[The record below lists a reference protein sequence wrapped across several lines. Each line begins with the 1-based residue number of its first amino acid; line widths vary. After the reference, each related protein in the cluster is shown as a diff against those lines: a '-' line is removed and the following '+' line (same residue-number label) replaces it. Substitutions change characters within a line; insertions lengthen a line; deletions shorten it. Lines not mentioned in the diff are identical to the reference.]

1 MKPKLT
7 REEIEQKIKEIEHK
21 ILQFENTENQ
31 YRYLVDSTTDSLYL
45 VDEQCCYIFINSNH
59 IKRLNLPIDKII
71 GHSYN
76 EFHSAEQS
84 RQFAEKVKEVYSTN
98 KSVQDEHQSPRD
110 NGFFLRTFSPVR
122 KSTDNKEIIAVAIVS
137 KEITDRRLIEEEL
150 RKSEEKYRLL
160 IENSNEAIF
169 IIIDG
174 KIKYANFQTHKI
186 VGYALEELS
195 LLSFIN
201 LVISEDRDMVL
212 ERQESCLQGENTSV
226 NYTFRTTDK
235 KGMTH
240 WVETNSVSINWDDQ
254 PALLNS
260 MRDITKQKR
269 TEARLFQAQKME
281 SIGTLAGG
289 IAHDFNN
296 LLMGIQ
302 GHASLALLNM
312 DPQNANFEHLKTI
325 ETLVMSGADLT
336 KQLLGFARGGKY
348 ELKTV
353 DLNLLIQNTSE
364 TIGRTK
370 KEIKIHRNFQS
381 DLWPVDVDHG
391 QIEQV
396 LLNLYVNAWQA
407 MPGGGNLYLETKNV
421 FIEENH
427 FKPYITINGHYVK
440 ISVTDTGVGMDE
452 KTRERIFEPFFT
464 TKEMGRGSGLGLAS
478 VYGIIKN
485 HNGFINVYSEKGQGT
500 TFNIYLPAS
509 AKKDTRKKDKLA
521 NKNEFLPKGAE
532 TILFIDDEPMILN
545 VGREILNTLGY
556 TILTAEDG
564 PKAIEK
570 YKLSPE
576 KIDLVILDMVMP
588 EMGGGEVFDEL
599 KKINPEVKVLLS
611 SGYSLNGQASKIIKR
626 GCVGFIQKPFTIHD
640 IASQLR
646 KIMDK
651 IETSA
656 KSPSE

>member
-1 MKPKLT
+1 MKSKLT
-7 REEIEQKIKEIEHK
+7 YKELEKKIAELERN
-21 ILQFENTENQ
+21 ILQYENTENQ

-45 VDEQCCYIFINSNH
+45 VDEKCRYIFMNNNH
-59 IKRLNLPIDKII
+59 IQRLKLPIEKII
-71 GHSYN
+71 GHSYD

-84 RQFAEKVKEVYSTN
+84 KEFAEKVNEVYTTN
-98 KSVQDEHQSPRD
+98 KSVQDEHQSPRS
-110 NGFFLRTFSPVR
+110 GYFLRTFSPVR
-122 KSTDNKEIIAVAIVS
+122 DPVNNGKIIAVVIVS
-137 KEITDRRLIEEEL
+137 KNITERRLAEEAL

-169 IIIDG
+169 IIMDG
-174 KIKYANFQTHKI
+174 KIKYANLHTAQMT
-186 VGYALEELS
+186 GYDIKDLS
-195 LLSFIN
+195 SISFIN
-201 LVISEDRDMVL
+201 LVIAEDRDMVL
-212 ERQESCLQGENTSV
+212 ELQESCLQGENPSI
-226 NYTFRTTDK
+226 NYSFRITNKQGITL
-235 KGMTH
+235 
-240 WVETNSVSINWDDQ
+240 WVETNSVGINWDNE
-254 PALLNS
+254 PAILNS
-260 MRDITKQKR
+260 MRNITKQKR

-302 GHASLALLNM
+302 GHASLALLHI

-325 ETLVMSGADLT
+325 ETLVTSGADLT

-348 ELKTV
+348 EVKTV
-353 DLNLLIQNTSE
+353 DLNLLIQKTSE

-370 KEIKIHRNFQS
+370 KEIKIHRNFQT

-421 FIEENH
+421 FIEESH
-427 FKPYITINGHYVK
+427 FKPYVTMNGHYVK

-452 KTRERIFEPFFT
+452 KTKERIFEPFFT
-464 TKEMGRGSGLGLAS
+464 TREMGRGTGLGLAS

-509 AKKDTRKKDKLA
+509 SKKNTHDKDKGVDRDNLI
-521 NKNEFLPKGAE
+521 PKGAE
-532 TILFIDDEPMILN
+532 TILLVDDEPMILT
-545 VGREILNTLGY
+545 VGSELLKTLGY
-556 TILTAEDG
+556 TILTAQDG
-564 PKAIEK
+564 SSAIDL
-570 YKLSPE
+570 YKNS
-576 KIDLVILDMVMP
+576 KDNIDLVILDMVMP
-588 EMGGGEVFDEL
+588 EMSGGELFDEL
-599 KKINPEVKVLLS
+599 KKINPQVKVLLS
-611 SGYSLNGQASKIIKR
+611 SGYSLNGQASRIIKR
-626 GCVGFIQKPFTIHD
+626 GCVGFIQKPFTIRD

-646 KIMDK
+646 KIIDEQK
-651 IETSA
+651 TVT
-656 KSPSE
+656 K

>member
-1 MKPKLT
+1 MKSKPT
-7 REEIEQKIKEIEHK
+7 HEELKQKIAELERN
-21 ILQFENTENQ
+21 ILQYENTENQ

-45 VDEQCCYIFINSNH
+45 VDEKCRYIFMNNNH
-59 IKRLNLPIDKII
+59 IQRLKLPVEKII
-71 GHSYN
+71 GHSYH
-76 EFHSAEQS
+76 EFHSVEQS
-84 RQFAEKVKEVYSTN
+84 EEFAEKVKEVYAAN
-98 KSVQDEHQSPRD
+98 KSVQDEHQSPHES
-110 NGFFLRTFSPVR
+110 GYFLRTFSPV
-122 KSTDNKEIIAVAIVS
+122 KDSINNEKIIAVAIVS
-137 KEITDRRLIEEEL
+137 KNITERRLAEEAL

-169 IIIDG
+169 IIMDG
-174 KIKYANFQTHKI
+174 KIKYANLHTEQMI
-186 VGYALEELS
+186 GYGMEELS
-195 LLSFIN
+195 LISFIN
-201 LVISEDRDMVL
+201 LVVSEDRDMVL
-212 ERQESCLQGENTSV
+212 ELQESCLQGENPSI
-226 NYTFRTTDK
+226 NYSFRITNKQGITL
-235 KGMTH
+235 
-240 WVETNSVSINWDDQ
+240 WVETNSVGVNWDNE
-254 PALLNS
+254 PAILNS
-260 MRDITKQKR
+260 MRNITKQKR
-269 TEARLFQAQKME
+269 TETRLFQAQKME

-302 GHASLALLNM
+302 GHASLALLHM

-348 ELKTV
+348 EVKTV
-353 DLNLLIQNTSE
+353 DLNLLIQKTSE

-370 KEIKIHRNFQS
+370 KEIKIHRNFQN

-421 FIEENH
+421 FVEESR
-427 FKPYITINGHYVK
+427 FKPYVTMNGHYVK

-452 KTRERIFEPFFT
+452 KTKERIFEPFFT
-464 TKEMGRGSGLGLAS
+464 TKEMGRGTGLGLAS

-509 AKKDTRKKDKLA
+509 PKKDTHDKDK
-521 NKNEFLPKGAE
+521 NVDGDNVISKGAE
-532 TILFIDDEPMILN
+532 TILLVDDESMILT
-545 VGREILNTLGY
+545 VGSELLKTLGY
-556 TILTAEDG
+556 TILTAQDG
-564 PKAIEK
+564 SSAIDL
-570 YKLSPE
+570 YKNSKE
-576 KIDLVILDMVMP
+576 NIDLVILDMVMP

-599 KKINPEVKVLLS
+599 KKINPQVKVLLS
-611 SGYSLNGQASKIIKR
+611 SGYSLNGQASRIIKR
-626 GCVGFIQKPFTIHD
+626 GCVGFIQKPFTIRD

-646 KIMDK
+646 KIIDK
-651 IETSA
+651 QKTTLKI
-656 KSPSE
+656 K

>member
-1 MKPKLT
+1 MKSKLT
-7 REEIEQKIKEIEHK
+7 YKELEKKIAELERN
-21 ILQFENTENQ
+21 ILQYENTENQ

-45 VDEQCCYIFINSNH
+45 VDEKCRYIFMNNNH
-59 IKRLNLPIDKII
+59 IQRLKLPIEKII

-84 RQFAEKVKEVYSTN
+84 KEFAEKVNEVYTTN
-98 KSVQDEHQSPRD
+98 KSVQDEHQSPRS
-110 NGFFLRTFSPVR
+110 GYFLRTFSPVR
-122 KSTDNKEIIAVAIVS
+122 DSVNNGKIIAVVIVS
-137 KEITDRRLIEEEL
+137 KNITERRLAEEAL

-160 IENSNEAIF
+160 IENSNDAIF
-169 IIIDG
+169 IIMDG
-174 KIKYANFQTHKI
+174 KIKYANLHTAQMT
-186 VGYALEELS
+186 GYDIKDLS
-195 LLSFIN
+195 SISFIN
-201 LVISEDRDMVL
+201 LVIAEDRDMVL
-212 ERQESCLQGENTSV
+212 ELQESCLQGENPSI
-226 NYTFRTTDK
+226 NYSFRITNKQGITL
-235 KGMTH
+235 
-240 WVETNSVSINWDDQ
+240 WVETNSVGMNWDNE
-254 PALLNS
+254 PAILNS
-260 MRDITKQKR
+260 MRNITKQKR

-302 GHASLALLNM
+302 GHASLALLHI

-325 ETLVMSGADLT
+325 ETLVTSGADLT

-348 ELKTV
+348 EVKTV
-353 DLNLLIQNTSE
+353 DLNLLIQKTSE

-370 KEIKIHRNFQS
+370 KEIKIHRNFQT

-421 FIEENH
+421 FIEESH
-427 FKPYITINGHYVK
+427 FKPYVTMNGHYVK

-452 KTRERIFEPFFT
+452 KTKERIFEPFFT
-464 TKEMGRGSGLGLAS
+464 TREMGRGTGLGLAS

-509 AKKDTRKKDKLA
+509 SKKNTHDKDKGVDRDNLI
-521 NKNEFLPKGAE
+521 PKGAE
-532 TILFIDDEPMILN
+532 TILLVDDEPMILT
-545 VGREILNTLGY
+545 VGSELLKTLGY
-556 TILTAEDG
+556 TILTAQDG
-564 PKAIEK
+564 SSAIDL
-570 YKLSPE
+570 YKNS
-576 KIDLVILDMVMP
+576 KDNIDLVILDMVMP
-588 EMGGGEVFDEL
+588 EMSGGELFDEL
-599 KKINPEVKVLLS
+599 KKINPQVKVLLS
-611 SGYSLNGQASKIIKR
+611 SGYSLNGQASRIIKR
-626 GCVGFIQKPFTIHD
+626 GCVGFIQKPFTIRD

-646 KIMDK
+646 KIIDEQK
-651 IETSA
+651 TA
-656 KSPSE
+656 TK